1 MAFGPP
7 VHKSQYSAESIG
19 YASGTDPY
27 SRDEKRNPFD
37 TPNET
42 RNPFDTPHRT
52 PYGSAPASAT
62 GSRITLARS
71 SKAGGYF
78 HSRRV
83 RKGQVD
89 KPWLTRKDPKEKWIT
104 IIPMIGIFVGLAL
117 SAYLVYDG
125 LKAVVTHKY
134 CSIYSTD
141 FSEGIDDSY
150 WTKEAE
156 VGGFSNGQFE
166 QTTITDENI
175 FMQDGAMVIKPTLQD
190 ESLITQDTVI
200 NLFDQGI
207 CSSDVWSN
215 CITSTNT
222 TNGTIIQ
229 PVKSGRINLK
239 KAAIKY
245 GRIEVEAQLPRGD
258 WLWPAIWLLPVS
270 DAYGAWPTSGEID
283 ILESRGNAHSYAQG
297 GNNIMSSALHWGP
310 DSANDA
316 WWRTNAKRS
325 ALHSTFAD
333 GYHTFGLEW
342 SEKYL
347 FTYLDNRL
355 AQVMYVPFN
364 PKQGLWQRG
373 DFPLANGNGT
383 VFVDPWSQTGQPST
397 PFDQDF
403 YLIINLA
410 VGGQNGWFED
420 GKSQKPWVDRSP
432 TAKKDFWNA
441 RDEWMKS
448 WDEGSPELRVRSVK
462 VWQQQGFNG
471 CDNGVLVN

>member
-1 MAFGPP
+1 MALQPP

-27 SRDEKRNPFD
+27 SEKRNPFD
-37 TPNET
+37 TPNEA

-52 PYGSAPASAT
+52 PYGSLPASAA

-71 SKAGGYF
+71 SKAGYF

-134 CSIYSTD
+134 CPVYSTD
-141 FSEGIDDSY
+141 FSEGIDDDY

-190 ESLITQDTVI
+190 ESLITHDTVI
-200 NLFDQGI
+200 DLTQQGI

-222 TNGTIIQ
+222 TNNTIIQ
-229 PVKSGRINLK
+229 PVKSGRINLKK

-258 WLWPAIWLLPVS
+258 WLWPAIWLLPVN
-270 DAYGAWPTSGEID
+270 ATYGAWPTSGEID
-283 ILESRGNAHSYAQG
+283 ILESRGNSHTYAQG

-325 ALHSTFAD
+325 SLHSTFAD

-342 SEKYL
+342 SEKYM
-347 FTYLDNRL
+347 FTYLDSRL
-355 AQVMYVPFN
+355 AQVMYVNFN
-364 PKQGLWQRG
+364 PKQGLWARG
-373 DFPLANGNGT
+373 DFPLQNGNGT
-383 VFVDPWSQTGQPST
+383 VFVDPWSQTGQAST

-432 TAKKDFWNA
+432 TAKTDFWNA
-441 RDEWMKS
+441 RDKWMKS
-448 WDEGSPELRVRSVK
+448 WDEGSPELRIRSVK

-471 CDNGVLVN
+471 CKNGVLLN